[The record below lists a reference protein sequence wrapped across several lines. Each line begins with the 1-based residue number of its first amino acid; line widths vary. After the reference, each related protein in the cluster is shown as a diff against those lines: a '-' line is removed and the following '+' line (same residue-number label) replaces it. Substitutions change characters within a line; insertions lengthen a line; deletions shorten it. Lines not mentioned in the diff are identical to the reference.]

1 MVGEDSRRVCG
12 RGIRSALDS
21 FMAAELS
28 IYRQRQT
35 GAAAAGLAGVGA
47 VEVDTHSTYLLLLRV
62 GVC

>member
-1 MVGEDSRRVCG
+1 VVGEDSRRVCG

-35 GAAAAGLAGVGA
+35 GAAAAGLDVGV
-47 VEVDTHSTYLLLLRV
+47 VDTHSPYLLLLRV

>member
-1 MVGEDSRRVCG
+1 VCG
-12 RGIRSALDS
+12 REIRSALDS

-35 GAAAAGLAGVGA
+35 GAAAAGLDVGV
-47 VEVDTHSTYLLLLRV
+47 VDTHSPYLLLLRV